1 MSLFQEREGTTPLL
15 AADLQSQVSHL
26 TGRTQSGRRARLAP
40 QPIVDFE
47 EKITI
52 NDGVSQACGGFS
64 FRKLWAFTGPGFL
77 MSIAY
82 LDPGNIESDLQSG
95 AIAKYQ
101 LLWLLFTATLVGLFM
116 QRLAIRLGVVSGKHL
131 AEVCYD
137 QYPRPARLLLWLM
150 VEVAIIGSDMQEVIG
165 TAIAINL
172 LSMGYVP
179 LWAGAL
185 ITIADTFT
193 FLFLDK
199 YGLRKLELFFGLL
212 ITIMAFTFGYEY
224 AVVQPPQLE
233 VLRGI
238 FVPSCSNCGW
248 PELQQAVGIIGAIVM
263 PHNFYLHSALV
274 NSRDIDRSNRGKIR
288 EANMYFLIESSI
300 ALLVSL
306 IINIFVVS
314 VFGAGFY
321 GQNVTQVITN
331 CSINGDIPAHFIN
344 ATIDINSA
352 DVDLYTGGIFLGC
365 RFGIACLFIWAIGI
379 LAAGQSSTMTG
390 TYSGQFAMEGFLNMR
405 WKRWQR
411 VLFTRSIAIMPT
423 LFVTVFKG
431 IEDLTGMNDFL
442 NVLMSIQLPFAI
454 IPLLTFTSCRL
465 TMAEFANSMPMVIV
479 SNVLSIT
486 VLATNLFLASV
497 IIHARV
503 TNYWPIYLGIAVL
516 LVTYVSFVFYLTW
529 FGIRIVWY
537 SRKAVI
543 PSLSS
548 IDLVDSNLELEVTPP
563 SSPTK
568 DGTVPATAQPDL
580 NEEINTQWL

>member
-1 MSLFQEREGTTPLL
+1 MLMLLDGHLRCFIIWNAHYNEIGVNKSTSGVETTNWGKCPSDFSKVLDTEDREGTTPLL
-15 AADLQSQVSHL
+15 ADGSQSQVEHL
-26 TGRTQSGRRARLAP
+26 TGRTQSGRRARLAS

-52 NDGVSQACGGFS
+52 DDGVSQACGGFS

-172 LSMGYVP
+172 LN
-179 LWAGAL
+179 
-185 ITIADTFT
+185 TFT

-199 YGLRKLELFFGLL
+199 YGLRKLEMFFGLL

-224 AVVQPPQLE
+224 VVVRPSQLE

-321 GQNVTQVITN
+321 GQNVTQVPGNVNTVGKRLL
-331 CSINGDIPAHFIN
+331 CS
-344 ATIDINSA
+344 
-352 DVDLYTGGIFLGC
+352 
-365 RFGIACLFIWAIGI
+365 
-379 LAAGQSSTMTG
+379 
-390 TYSGQFAMEGFLNMR
+390 
-405 WKRWQR
+405 
-411 VLFTRSIAIMPT
+411 
-423 LFVTVFKG
+423 
-431 IEDLTGMNDFL
+431 
-442 NVLMSIQLPFAI
+442 
-454 IPLLTFTSCRL
+454 
-465 TMAEFANSMPMVIV
+465 
-479 SNVLSIT
+479 
-486 VLATNLFLASV
+486 
-497 IIHARV
+497 
-503 TNYWPIYLGIAVL
+503 
-516 LVTYVSFVFYLTW
+516 
-529 FGIRIVWY
+529 
-537 SRKAVI
+537 
-543 PSLSS
+543 
-548 IDLVDSNLELEVTPP
+548 
-563 SSPTK
+563 
-568 DGTVPATAQPDL
+568 
-580 NEEINTQWL
+580 